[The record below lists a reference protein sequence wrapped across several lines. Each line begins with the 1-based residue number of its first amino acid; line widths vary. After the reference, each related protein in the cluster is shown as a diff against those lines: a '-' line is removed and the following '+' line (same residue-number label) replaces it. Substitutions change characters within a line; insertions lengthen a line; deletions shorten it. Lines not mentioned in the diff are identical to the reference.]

1 MTNVYQLLTTAT
13 ETASGNGDVLTSILS
28 YAPLVLVIIAFYFLL
43 IRPQQKKDKEDKA
56 MREKQAEIEAAQGL
70 ASKLRG
76 KEIKIITKAGE
87 GGKLFGA
94 ITSKDIAE
102 EIYKNFDIKVDKKKV
117 VADTIKHLGNYDIEV
132 KLYAEISTKMKVI
145 VCEE

>member
-1 MTNVYQLLTTAT
+1 MKVILLKDVKGLGKKGDVVNASDGHARNFLFPRKLAKEAT
-13 ETASGNGDVLTSILS
+13 ESNLHVLNN
-28 YAPLVLVIIAFYFLL
+28 
-43 IRPQQKKDKEDKA
+43 QKDKA

-76 KEIKIITKAGE
+76 KEIKIVTKAGE
-87 GGKLFGA
+87 GGRLFGA

-102 EIYKNFDIKVDKKKV
+102 EIDKNFNIKVDKKKV

>member
-1 MTNVYQLLTTAT
+1 MKVILLKDVKGLGKKGDVVNASDGHARNFLFPRKLAKEAT
-13 ETASGNGDVLTSILS
+13 ESNLHVLNN
-28 YAPLVLVIIAFYFLL
+28 
-43 IRPQQKKDKEDKA
+43 QKDKA

-87 GGKLFGA
+87 GGRLFGA

-102 EIYKNFDIKVDKKKV
+102 EIEKNFDIKVDKKKV

-132 KLYAEISTKMKVI
+132 KLYAEISTKMKVV

>member
-1 MTNVYQLLTTAT
+1 MKVILLKDVKGLGKKGDVVNASDGHARNFLFPRKLDKEAT
-13 ETASGNGDVLTSILS
+13 ESNLHVLNN
-28 YAPLVLVIIAFYFLL
+28 
-43 IRPQQKKDKEDKA
+43 QKDKA

-76 KEIKIITKAGE
+76 KEIKIVTKAGE
-87 GGKLFGA
+87 GGRLFGA

-102 EIYKNFDIKVDKKKV
+102 EIEKNFDIKVDKKKV
-117 VADTIKHLGNYDIEV
+117 VADTIKHLGSYDIEV
-132 KLYAEISTKMKVI
+132 KLYAEISTKMKVV

>member
-1 MTNVYQLLTTAT
+1 MKVILLKDVKGLGKKGDVVNASDGHARNFLFPRKLAKEAT
-13 ETASGNGDVLTSILS
+13 ENNLHVLNN
-28 YAPLVLVIIAFYFLL
+28 
-43 IRPQQKKDKEDKA
+43 QKDKA